1 MSFGD
6 GNPTFEELMEVVQR
20 QQEVIELFEQQIEA
34 CRIECVKLADESER
48 KSELFIEMEKTEE
61 IMKNEI
67 EFLKTGNDS
76 KRNEREEKITD
87 SELET
92 VGELRIKCKEITFN
106 LEKLKTQNAA
116 QEVELELQRK
126 NNELLRLELDSER
139 QQNYDGKRKATVT
152 TESIQKDML
161 EKCAKLQESQT
172 KYQIDLARMKSEL
185 ELKEHREKQLERHYE
200 DIMDEMKEI
209 RKEKSSAMVK
219 CSAMTSE
226 IAELKTKIQQLRGKL
241 PRNEHDIEDMNKL
254 LGDQSHLI
262 AALREETKLLAR
274 KLEGDSRDYR

>member
-1 MSFGD
+1 MHNYSNF
-6 GNPTFEELMEVVQR
+6 Q
-20 QQEVIELFEQQIEA
+20 
-34 CRIECVKLADESER
+34 
-48 KSELFIEMEKTEE
+48 
-61 IMKNEI
+61 
-67 EFLKTGNDS
+67 
-76 KRNEREEKITD
+76 
-87 SELET
+87 
-92 VGELRIKCKEITFN
+92 ITFN